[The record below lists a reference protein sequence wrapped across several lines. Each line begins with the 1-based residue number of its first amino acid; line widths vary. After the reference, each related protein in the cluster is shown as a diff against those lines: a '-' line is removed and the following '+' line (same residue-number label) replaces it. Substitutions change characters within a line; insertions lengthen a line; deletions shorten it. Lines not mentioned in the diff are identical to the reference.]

1 MATTQE
7 TNTVDQE
14 ATPLAGEILKAETE
28 DIPIIAATEDLWI
41 AEEVEVQEG
50 MTKVMTEGMIEIIIE
65 GMTIKEAMDPTEMTD
80 PACRGDLLTID
91 LSDQIL
97 IKT

>member
-1 MATTQE
+1 MATLQE

-41 AEEVEVQEG
+41 AEEVEV
-50 MTKVMTEGMIEIIIE
+50 
-65 GMTIKEAMDPTEMTD
+65 
-80 PACRGDLLTID
+80 
-91 LSDQIL
+91 
-97 IKT
+97 